1 MQLFFKYRN
10 YFLIGGVIVSFFLAS
25 SFFLMPKEESVPFVP
40 VGEKEEIELVQQ
52 ETAIYKVDI
61 KGAVVAPG
69 VYSLEEGSRVSDA
82 IQIAGGMTEH
92 ADSSTINLSKKIE
105 DEMVIFVLTK
115 EEVKEEETV
124 ASFKEGVSSITNGAI
139 YDSNKIEGKGKVS
152 INHATLE
159 ELTSLSG
166 IGNSKAQAIISY
178 RTEKGGFQSIEEIM
192 EVRGIG
198 ESLFAKI
205 KEDIT
210 L

>member
-25 SFFLMPKEESVPFVP
+25 SFFLMPKEESVSLVP

-115 EEVKEEETV
+115 EEVKEETE
-124 ASFKEGVSSITNGAI
+124 ASLKKEVSSITNGAL

>member
-1 MQLFFKYRN
+1 
-10 YFLIGGVIVSFFLAS
+10 
-25 SFFLMPKEESVPFVP
+25 MPKEESVPFVP

-115 EEVKEEETV
+115 EEVKEETV
-124 ASFKEGVSSITNGAI
+124 ASLKKEVSSITSGAL